1 MLNKIRSKF
10 IIKAITLNLSTKL
23 YLEIFKYNKKLKKK
37 LELSKKDYKIYNQ
50 IEIDI
55 IPIELDTERKNTIVN
70 YFYDEKSYYHIFID
84 DKELKKRNYFK
95 KKENVQKI
103 KVIIDME
110 IKSLKRLFDGC
121 KYIKEINFVKFNR
134 NNIFDMSYMF
144 RGCQNLIKINLSKLK
159 TRNVIRMNY
168 MFAC

>member
-70 YFYDEKSYYHIFID
+70 YFSDEKSY
-84 DKELKKRNYFK
+84 
-95 KKENVQKI
+95 
-103 KVIIDME
+103 
-110 IKSLKRLFDGC
+110 
-121 KYIKEINFVKFNR
+121 
-134 NNIFDMSYMF
+134 
-144 RGCQNLIKINLSKLK
+144 
-159 TRNVIRMNY
+159 
-168 MFAC
+168 